1 MIGHASEQKQ
11 DTKASGT
18 PGGANGAQA
27 PNQAGAAK
35 KSELRSMSY
44 AEGANAL
51 APPAAQ
57 AAEKKGDAKKDDKPK
72 LTGNYDPGNRIGAL
86 HPAFQTKVY
95 ALLAL
100 CQARGLDVFVTQG
113 MRTFA
118 EQNELYK
125 QGRTKKGAVVT
136 WARGGQSYHN
146 YGLAVDFAFHGKNP
160 YSESHD
166 WAGLVKAVTDSGL
179 ESGASYGDRP
189 HANLKGISIKTL
201 QGWHAKGGIANVWNQ
216 VSNLLGGPKTD
227 VGGEEKDGGET
238 RPGSAPSGTYK
249 VKPGDTLIRIAQTQL
264 GNGDKWKD
272 IASLNGIKDAGSLQV
287 GQILK
292 LPKQSANEL
301 VCKLDEDSCGDQE
314 NTFKETTYTV
324 RPGDALTVIALRMY
338 GMSSLWTEIA
348 MANQIKDPTSIKPGQ
363 KLVIPVPGKKPA
375 DVKQPVPI
383 THLVGP
389 GDTLIGLAKQY
400 LKDGERWKEI
410 AKENGIQDPRKLR
423 LGQKLKIPA

>member
-1 MIGHASEQKQ
+1 MIGHASEQRQ
-11 DTKASGT
+11 DTKSSGAPGAS
-18 PGGANGAQA
+18 A
-27 PNQAGAAK
+27 PEQAGAAK
-35 KSELRSMSY
+35 KAELRGMSY

-51 APPAAQ
+51 APPPAQ
-57 AAEKKGDAKKDDKPK
+57 AAARKDTKKDDKPR
-72 LTGNYDPGNRIGAL
+72 LTGNFDPGNRIGGL

-100 CQARGLDVFVTQG
+100 CQARGLDVFIAQG

-125 QGRTKKGAVVT
+125 QGRTKKGPVVT

-146 YGLAVDFAFHGKNP
+146 YGLAVDLAFHGKSP

-201 QGWHAKGGIANVWNQ
+201 QGWHAKGGVPNVWNQ

-227 VGGEEKDGGET
+227 VGGEEKEGEPGKPGGQ
-238 RPGSAPSGTYK
+238 PSGTYK

-272 IASLNGIKDAGSLQV
+272 IASMNGIKDPRDLQV
-287 GQILK
+287 GQLLK
-292 LPKQSANEL
+292 MPKQSANET
-301 VCKLDEDSCGDQE
+301 VCKLDEDSCGDLE
-314 NTFKETTYTV
+314 SGFRETTYTV
-324 RPGDALTVIALRMY
+324 RPGDSLTVIALKHY

-348 MANQIKDPTSIKPGQ
+348 MANQIKDPASIKPGQ
-363 KLVIPVPGKKPA
+363 KLVIPVPGKKPKET
-375 DVKQPVPI
+375 KQPVPI
-383 THLVGP
+383 THTVAS
-389 GDTLIGLAKQY
+389 GDTLIGLAKRY
-400 LKDGERWKEI
+400 LESGDRWKEI
-410 AKENGIQDPRKLR
+410 AKENGIQDPRALKV
-423 LGQKLKIPA
+423 GQKLKIPA